1 MPDPRILIAT
11 SAVDTTA
18 DLVIQELNAR
28 GVPLA
33 RIDTGAFPDTTRLT
47 ATLGPGGWTGEVAGE
62 HRSIRLEDIR
72 AVYWRRPSTYT
83 ARSVVAGPPR
93 DFAARE
99 ARIGM
104 RVLFALPD
112 VHWVNHPLAIEACT
126 KPVQLAAFVRAG
138 LRVAETWI
146 GNVPAGHRA
155 FCEVGPAIAK
165 TLGPITYRADDERR
179 VLYAA
184 RVPIEHHGHPRVAA
198 TANLIQR
205 EVVGKDFE
213 VRVAVVGRRLFATE
227 IRSAEPYVDI
237 RRVDDQRLS
246 YRPGELPSDVVRKVL
261 AVTRS
266 FGLTFAAWDFIA
278 AAGELWALK
287 LNPAGQWAFTP
298 DHPAI
303 TCAIADEL
311 EEAANRDR
319 HPY

>member
-1 MPDPRILIAT
+1 MPEPRILIAT

-18 DLVIQELNAR
+18 DLVIQELNTR

-33 RIDTGAFPDTTRLT
+33 RIDTGAFPDTTRLD

-72 AVYWRRPSTYT
+72 AVYWRRPSTHT
-83 ARSVVAGPPR
+83 ARSVQEGPAR
-93 DFAARE
+93 EFAARE
-99 ARIGM
+99 ARLGM

-112 VHWVNHPLAIEACT
+112 VHWVNHPQAIEACT

-138 LRVAETWI
+138 LSVADTWI
-146 GNVPAGHRA
+146 GSVPAGHRA
-155 FCEVGPAIAK
+155 FCEAGPTIAK
-165 TLGPITYRADDERR
+165 TLGPITYRDGDERR
-179 VLYAA
+179 VLYAS
-184 RVPIEHHGHPRVAA
+184 RVPIEHHGHARVAA
-198 TANLIQR
+198 TTNLIQR
-205 EVVGKDFE
+205 EIVGKDCE
-213 VRVAVVGRRLFATE
+213 IRAAVVGEQVFATE

-237 RRVDDQRLS
+237 RRVDDRRLS

-261 AVTRS
+261 EVTRS
-266 FGLTFAAWDFIA
+266 FGLTFAAWDFIV
-278 AAGELWALK
+278 AAGELWALE

-311 EEAANRDR
+311 EGAANRD
-319 HPY
+319 